1 MNIQN
6 PKGYLVKDLL
16 EVLVKPENIGDLH
29 IKMMVKYPQQFS
41 IRKAIVEMF
50 LKSFYKILWNKE
62 NDLYQKLELD
72 VLLGDH
78 TESAFIEVR
87 SEDVKKFFK
96 YRNLFFKIYFFINS
110 KFLKKVFK

>member
-16 EVLVKPENIGDLH
+16 QVLVKSENIGDLH
-29 IKMMVKYPQQFS
+29 LKMMVKYPQQFS
-41 IRKAIVEMF
+41 IRKNIVEMF
-50 LKSFYKILWNKE
+50 LIAFYKILWNKDD
-62 NDLYQKLELD
+62 DLYQKLELD

-87 SEDVKKFFK
+87 SEDV
-96 YRNLFFKIYFFINS
+96 NKIFYL
-110 KFLKKVFK
+110 LKNKNF